1 MRTLST
7 LLLLASLLPAQKI
20 DEVPRAKPTGKAP
33 REQTLEWTSDADRP
47 YWYRLPKA
55 MDKKRPPN
63 LILMLHGTGLNHGW
77 AFWNYGIGSGDFRP
91 EDIVISP
98 DGCTPGGA
106 TFNFVQNKK
115 DKDQLAGLIRLFKK
129 TYPVNNVYL
138 YGHSQGA
145 FFCYWFA
152 GEHPELVDGFIAHAG
167 NVLSVKHPKLA
178 RDGVAVAILHA
189 DADQVV
195 DVACAHRTHKIYK
208 DQGYKKLKLE
218 IVEGLRKQAGHWPL
232 PQQVKD
238 LLEWCDRV
246 CTRTPGAALDIADAA
261 TGKDPVDLESVAQ
274 ALASARKLI
283 TRYKG
288 KDKAALKQRMEVF
301 DDLMTKAGAA
311 HGAAF
316 QPLNS
321 GDLKQYGPWA
331 AHFRAV
337 HHAVAG
343 DPGFKK
349 QARALLTKAKSDT
362 KTADK
367 ALARIEKQGV
377 KAFSAA
383 VKSWQKATLAER
395 YTDLQDT
402 LIRLKDQPRINTKA
416 KADFEKVLAERARLD
431 ETGAAQAVSA
441 TQGALEQWKG
451 EQGR

>member
-1 MRTLST
+1 M
-7 LLLLASLLPAQKI
+7 
-20 DEVPRAKPTGKAP
+20 
-33 REQTLEWTSDADRP
+33 
-47 YWYRLPKA
+47 
-55 MDKKRPPN
+55 
-63 LILMLHGTGLNHGW
+63 
-77 AFWNYGIGSGDFRP
+77 
-91 EDIVISP
+91 
-98 DGCTPGGA
+98 
-106 TFNFVQNKK
+106 
-115 DKDQLAGLIRLFKK
+115 
-129 TYPVNNVYL
+129 
-138 YGHSQGA
+138 
-145 FFCYWFA
+145 
-152 GEHPELVDGFIAHAG
+152 
-167 NVLSVKHPKLA
+167 
-178 RDGVAVAILHA
+178 
-189 DADQVV
+189 
-195 DVACAHRTHKIYK
+195 
-208 DQGYKKLKLE
+208 
-218 IVEGLRKQAGHWPL
+218 
-232 PQQVKD
+232 
-238 LLEWCDRV
+238 
-246 CTRTPGAALDIADAA
+246 
-261 TGKDPVDLESVAQ
+261 
-274 ALASARKLI
+274 
-283 TRYKG
+283 
-288 KDKAALKQRMEVF
+288 
-301 DDLMTKAGAA
+301 A
-311 HGAAF
+311 HGHLSSF
-316 QPLNS
+316 FFESGRKPEIHIHPLISADIRRHPPKS